1 MNKFDVSKLALI
13 FIKCYF
19 WKKKYPFSYNT
30 NVHIE
35 KQVHTI
41 LQWCSVNLKP
51 HYFAHLSKWWQ
62 TATTVVYTFSRWT
75 VCDILD
81 WSSQRSR
88 KFHHT
93 YWWSFFDVL
102 YCTVAVDEFT
112 PKSILFNWCPL
123 KLGFTWVWKK
133 LKCWKNVCLNL
144 KDESPKHELKHF
156 ILFFDT
162 LSKGAFKKVRKYVAN
177 SQLKKPSILLTI
189 VAQCTWSF
197 DLQFVNA
204 KSFHVNFLFF
214 VMYQNVRQQVT
225 LRGTW
230 CLK

>member
-1 MNKFDVSKLALI
+1 M
-13 FIKCYF
+13 
-19 WKKKYPFSYNT
+19 
-30 NVHIE
+30 
-35 KQVHTI
+35 
-41 LQWCSVNLKP
+41 KP

-133 LKCWKNVCLNL
+133 LKCCKNVCYNL
-144 KDESPKHELKHF
+144 KCKDESPKHELKHF

-162 LSKGAFKKVRKYVAN
+162 LSKGAFKKVRKYVAK

-204 KSFHVNFLFF
+204 KSFHVKFLFF
-214 VMYQNVRQQVT
+214 CDASKCSATSNSMRYLMLEVALSY
-225 LRGTW
+225 
-230 CLK
+230 LKA

>member
-1 MNKFDVSKLALI
+1 MNKFDVSKLAII

-19 WKKKYPFSYNT
+19 WKKKCPFSYKCTYWKNKFT
-30 NVHIE
+30 QFFNDVLLIWNLTIS
-35 KQVHTI
+35 HTS
-41 LQWCSVNLKP
+41 QNG
-51 HYFAHLSKWWQ
+51 WQ

-133 LKCWKNVCLNL
+133 TKMLEACMFEFKRWITKTWIETFYPLFW
-144 KDESPKHELKHF
+144 HF
-156 ILFFDT
+156 VKGCIQKST
-162 LSKGAFKKVRKYVAN
+162 QIRSKIA
-177 SQLKKPSILLTI
+177 T
-189 VAQCTWSF
+189 
-197 DLQFVNA
+197 
-204 KSFHVNFLFF
+204 
-214 VMYQNVRQQVT
+214 
-225 LRGTW
+225 
-230 CLK
+230 

>member
-1 MNKFDVSKLALI
+1 M
-13 FIKCYF
+13 
-19 WKKKYPFSYNT
+19 
-30 NVHIE
+30 
-35 KQVHTI
+35 
-41 LQWCSVNLKP
+41 KP

-123 KLGFTWVWKK
+123 KLGFTWVWKQK
-133 LKCWKNVCLNL
+133 TTIKMLEACVLEFEMERWITQTWIEIFV
-144 KDESPKHELKHF
+144 

-162 LSKGAFKKVRKYVAN
+162 LSRGPFKKSMQIRNKIATRNHQYCW
-177 SQLKKPSILLTI
+177 Q
-189 VAQCTWSF
+189 
-197 DLQFVNA
+197 
-204 KSFHVNFLFF
+204 
-214 VMYQNVRQQVT
+214 
-225 LRGTW
+225 
-230 CLK
+230 